1 MGKKVEIEMW
11 ANKIRPIAIALILA
25 ALIFI
30 PHWAS
35 RYVVNVLLLVCVYV
49 ALASMWNLLAG
60 YSGMVSLGQQMFIG
74 LGGYTLAVLS
84 LYYKVPIY
92 LSVLLGGTV
101 SVILALIISMSIFR
115 MKGVYF
121 AIGTWVIAEA
131 LGICFSNWGYV
142 RYGMGL
148 FIQPAYKLSMTSIYY
163 GAVIT
168 CLVSLSLVYFLLRS
182 KLGLALMAVRDDDVA
197 SEAMGVN
204 ILRCKLTCFLIIAF
218 ITGTGAGIL
227 YLNTIFIQ
235 PFEAFG
241 IGWTVKLLFIVIIG
255 GIGTV
260 GGPIIG
266 AIIFVLLQQFLSEYV
281 GYNLIILGAITIAV
295 IFFAPRGVLGTL
307 QMKLGFE
314 LFPVRRQ

>member
-1 MGKKVEIEMW
+1 MSP
-11 ANKIRPIAIALILA
+11 NRIRLIVVILLLA
-25 ALIFI
+25 ALLIL
-30 PHWAS
+30 PHLAS

-60 YSGMVSLGQQMFIG
+60 YSGMVSLGQQMFVG

-84 LYYKVPIY
+84 LYYKVPITW
-92 LSVLLGGTV
+92 SVLMGGTV
-101 SVILALIISMSIFR
+101 SVILALIISIPIFR

-163 GAVIT
+163 GAVII
-168 CLVSLSLVYFLLRS
+168 CLASLCLVYFLLRS
-182 KLGLALMAVRDDDVA
+182 KLGLALMAIRDDDVA

-204 ILRCKLTCFLIIAF
+204 IFRCKLTCFLTSAF
-218 ITGTGAGIL
+218 ITGAGAGIL

-266 AIIFVLLQQFLSEYV
+266 AVIFVFLQQFLSEYV

-295 IFFAPRGVLGTL
+295 IFFAPRGILGTL
-307 QMKLGFE
+307 QMRLGFE

>member
-1 MGKKVEIEMW
+1 MSANRVRIMIVAIVVMGLMGV
-11 ANKIRPIAIALILA
+11 
-25 ALIFI
+25 
-30 PHWAS
+30 PHLAS
-35 RYVVNVLLLVCVYV
+35 RYVVNVLLLIYLHA

-74 LGGYTLAVLS
+74 LGGYTMAVLS
-84 LYYKVPIY
+84 LYYGVPISLAVLSGGV
-92 LSVLLGGTV
+92 LSVF
-101 SVILALIISMSIFR
+101 LALLISMPVFR

-131 LGICFSNWGYV
+131 LAICFSNWGYV

-148 FIQPAYKLSMTSIYY
+148 FVQSAYQLSMSWIYY
-163 GAVIT
+163 AAMLMCVGSVL
-168 CLVSLSLVYFLLRS
+168 LVCFLLRS
-182 KLGLALMAVRDDDVA
+182 KLGLALMTIRDDDVA

-204 ILRCKLTCFLIIAF
+204 IFGCKLTCFLISAF
-218 ITGTGAGIL
+218 FTGTTAGIL
-227 YLNTIFIQ
+227 YLNSIFIQ

-260 GGPIIG
+260 EGPLVG

-281 GYNLIILGAITIAV
+281 GYNLIILGTVTIAV
-295 IFFAPRGVLGTL
+295 IFIAPQGIVGAL
-307 QMKLGFE
+307 QKRFGIE
-314 LFPVRRQ
+314 LLPISRL

>member
-1 MGKKVEIEMW
+1 MSG
-11 ANKIRPIAIALILA
+11 NRIRLSIIILVLA
-25 ALIFI
+25 SLVIL
-30 PHWAS
+30 PHLAS
-35 RYVVNVLLLVCVYV
+35 RYVVNVLLLVCVYA

-92 LSVLLGGTV
+92 LSALLGGIV
-101 SVILALIISMSIFR
+101 SVVLALLISMSIFR

-163 GAVIT
+163 AAVFVCIG
-168 CLVSLSLVYFLLRS
+168 SLAIVYFLLRS
-182 KLGLALMAVRDDDVA
+182 NLGLALMAIRDDDAA

-204 ILRCKLTCFLIIAF
+204 IFRCKLTCFLISAF
-218 ITGTGAGIL
+218 ITGAGAGIL
-227 YLNTIFIQ
+227 YLNAIFIQ

-241 IGWTVKLLFIVIIG
+241 IGWTVKLLFVVIIG

-260 GGPIIG
+260 GGPIVG
-266 AIIFVLLQQFLSEYV
+266 AVIFVLLQQFLSEYV
-281 GYNLIILGAITIAV
+281 GYNLIILGGITIAV
-295 IFFAPRGVLGTL
+295 IFFAPRGILGTL

-314 LFPVRRQ
+314 LFPVRRE

>member
-1 MGKKVEIEMW
+1 MSANRVRIMIVAIVVMGLMGV
-11 ANKIRPIAIALILA
+11 
-25 ALIFI
+25 
-30 PHWAS
+30 PHLAS
-35 RYVVNVLLLVCVYV
+35 RYVVNVLLLIYLHA

-74 LGGYTLAVLS
+74 LGGYTMAVLS
-84 LYYKVPIY
+84 LYYGVPISLAV
-92 LSVLLGGTV
+92 LSGGVL
-101 SVILALIISMSIFR
+101 SVILALLISMPVFR

-131 LGICFSNWGYV
+131 LAICFSNWGYV

-148 FIQPAYKLSMTSIYY
+148 FVQSAYKLSMSWIYY
-163 GAVIT
+163 AAMVMCVGSV
-168 CLVSLSLVYFLLRS
+168 LLVYGLLRS
-182 KLGLALMAVRDDDVA
+182 KLGLALMAIRDDDVA

-204 ILRCKLTCFLIIAF
+204 IFGCKLTCFLISAF
-218 ITGTGAGIL
+218 FTGITAGIL

-260 GGPIIG
+260 EGPLVG
-266 AIIFVLLQQFLSEYV
+266 AIIFVLLQQFLSDYV
-281 GYNLIILGAITIAV
+281 GYNLIILGTVTIAV
-295 IFFAPRGVLGTL
+295 IFLAPQGVVGALQKRLGI
-307 QMKLGFE
+307 E
-314 LFPVRRQ
+314 LLPIARL

>member
-1 MGKKVEIEMW
+1 MW
-11 ANKIRPIAIALILA
+11 AKKIRLILVAFILA

-30 PHWAS
+30 PHFAS
-35 RYVVNVLLLVCVYV
+35 RYVVNVLLLVCVYI

-92 LSVLLGGTV
+92 VSVLLGGMV
-101 SVILALIISMSIFR
+101 SVILALSISMSIFR

-148 FIQPAYKLSMTSIYY
+148 FIQPAYKLSMTSVYY
-163 GAVIT
+163 AAVIS
-168 CLVSLSLVYFLLRS
+168 CIVSLGLVYSLLRS
-182 KLGLALMAVRDDDVA
+182 KLGLALMAIRDDDVA

-204 ILRCKLTCFLIIAF
+204 IFRCKLTCFLISAF
-218 ITGTGAGIL
+218 ITGAGAGIL

-266 AIIFVLLQQFLSEYV
+266 AVIFVLLQQFLSEYV

-295 IFFAPRGVLGTL
+295 IFFAPRGILGTL

-314 LFPVRRQ
+314 LFPIRRQ

>member
-1 MGKKVEIEMW
+1 MSGHRTRLAV
-11 ANKIRPIAIALILA
+11 LTLLVA
-25 ALIFI
+25 ALAIL
-30 PHWAS
+30 PHLAS
-35 RYVVNVLLLVCVYV
+35 RYVVNVLLLICVYV

-74 LGGYTLAVLS
+74 LGGYALAVLS
-84 LYYKVPIY
+84 LYYGVPIF
-92 LSVLLGGTV
+92 LSVLFGGMV
-101 SVILALIISMSIFR
+101 SVILALCISMSVFR

-148 FIQPAYKLSMTSIYY
+148 FIQPAYRLSMVSVYY
-163 GAVIT
+163 AAVII
-168 CLVSLSLVYFLLRS
+168 CLVSLGLVYFLLRS
-182 KLGLALMAVRDDDVA
+182 KLGLALMAIRDNDVA
-197 SEAMGVN
+197 SEALGVN
-204 ILRCKLTCFLIIAF
+204 IFRCKLTCFLISAF
-218 ITGTGAGIL
+218 ITGAGAGIL

-260 GGPIIG
+260 GGPIVG

-281 GYNLIILGAITIAV
+281 GYNLIILGAITIGV
-295 IFFAPRGVLGTL
+295 IFFAPRGILGTL

-314 LFPVRRQ
+314 LFPIRRQ

>member
-1 MGKKVEIEMW
+1 M
-11 ANKIRPIAIALILA
+11 
-25 ALIFI
+25 
-30 PHWAS
+30 
-35 RYVVNVLLLVCVYV
+35 NVLLLVCVYV

-84 LYYKVPIY
+84 LYYRVPIF
-92 LSVLLGGTV
+92 LSVLFGGMV
-101 SVILALIISMSIFR
+101 SVILALCISMSVFR

-163 GAVIT
+163 GAVII
-168 CLVSLSLVYFLLRS
+168 CLASLCLVYFLLRS
-182 KLGLALMAVRDDDVA
+182 KLGLALMAIRDDDVA

-204 ILRCKLTCFLIIAF
+204 IFRCKLTCFLISAF
-218 ITGTGAGIL
+218 ITGAGAGIL

-255 GIGTV
+255 GIGTI

-266 AIIFVLLQQFLSEYV
+266 AVIYVFLQQFLSEYV

-295 IFFAPRGVLGTL
+295 IFFAPRGILGTL
-307 QMKLGFE
+307 QMRLGFE